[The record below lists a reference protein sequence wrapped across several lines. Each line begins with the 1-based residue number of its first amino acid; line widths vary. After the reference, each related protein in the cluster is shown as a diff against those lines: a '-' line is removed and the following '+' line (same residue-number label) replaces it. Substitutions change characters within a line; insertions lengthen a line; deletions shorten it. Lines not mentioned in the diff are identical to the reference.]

1 MNRSRGFFSTNHS
14 ECRTLRPRFLIESRW
29 DRLPAKDAPGP
40 REQQPPF
47 TRLTSSSQNSGCRFA
62 NLCET
67 SHSPKPCGTPAFFT
81 GERWGRIE
89 GRMGETPQEAVA
101 ATSAVPIPAP
111 APESPPVDTTKTQL
125 SGEAK
130 PPGSPTEVAD
140 NRASSEESGAAGS
153 DPLNAARSSTPSS
166 PECDERAE
174 GARFTSNVQT
184 VELETDSDATSEDD
198 THDGPTAAGGH
209 AWGTSSEFNF
219 VRESAVAALDAAEEA
234 RKLGNAAF
242 TEGKYY
248 EAQKRYAEACAF
260 LTTDPMQGAASSPP
274 ARADIRSIC
283 GWPIRME
290 PASLTDWGA
299 GLQRGCPIFKT
310 SSRSASKSAN

>member
-1 MNRSRGFFSTNHS
+1 
-14 ECRTLRPRFLIESRW
+14 
-29 DRLPAKDAPGP
+29 
-40 REQQPPF
+40 
-47 TRLTSSSQNSGCRFA
+47 
-62 NLCET
+62 
-67 SHSPKPCGTPAFFT
+67 
-81 GERWGRIE
+81 
-89 GRMGETPQEAVA
+89 MGETPQETVA

-130 PPGSPTEVAD
+130 PPVSPTEVAD

-153 DPLNAARSSTPSS
+153 DPLNVARASTPSS
-166 PECDERAE
+166 PECDEQAE

-198 THDGPTAAGGH
+198 THDGQTAVGGH
-209 AWGTSSEFNF
+209 AWGTSSEFVRER

-234 RKLGNAAF
+234 RKLGNTAF

-274 ARADIRSIC
+274 ARADTRSIC
-283 GWPIRME
+283 GWRIRMQ
-290 PASLTDWGA
+290 PASLTDWDA

-310 SSRSASKSAN
+310 SSKIASKSAS